1 MYDSLGEA
9 LAAIYGPDVEVA
21 DRVPASGSDLN
32 EVWHLRLTNG
42 EVLFLKTNAF
52 AKWKYFTAEEAGL
65 AALRATGTISVP
77 RCYGSGTAIGCGF
90 DKQFSFLL
98 MEELEPAPKR
108 PDFWETFAEE
118 LAEMHRAPANAF
130 VPDGI
135 YGFSEDNVIGTTKQ
149 VNTPKDSWVDFFREN
164 RLEFQ
169 FKLAYDCFGDLEK
182 KDFSRLLDRLDTLL
196 PEPEYPSLLHGDLWG
211 GNFMTGPDGKAWLI
225 DPAVYVGH
233 READLAMTEL
243 FGGFSRTFYDAY
255 WEAASI
261 EKDYRDRRDLYNLY
275 HLLNHLNLFG
285 GSYYGSVVSTLRRYA

>member
-1 MYDSLGEA
+1 MYDSLQEA
-9 LAAIYGPDVEVA
+9 LEAVYGPGVEVSE
-21 DRVPASGSDLN
+21 RVPASGSDLN
-32 EVWHLRLTNG
+32 EVWHLHLSNG

-65 AALRATGTISVP
+65 SALRSTGTISVP
-77 RCYGSGTAIGCGF
+77 RCYGSGTATGCGF
-90 DKQFSFLL
+90 RQQFSFLL
-98 MEELEPAPKR
+98 MEHLEPVPKKA
-108 PDFWETFAEE
+108 DFWETFAEE
-118 LAEMHRAPANAF
+118 LAALHRAPTAAF
-130 VPDGI
+130 VPGGI
-135 YGFSEDNVIGTTKQ
+135 YGFTEDNVIGTTKQ
-149 VNTPKDSWVDFFREN
+149 VNAPKDSWVDFFREN

-169 FKLAYDCFGDLEK
+169 FRMAYDCFGEPEK
-182 KDFSRLLDRLDTLL
+182 KDFARLLDRLDTLL

-255 WEAASI
+255 FAAASI
-261 EKDYRDRRDLYNLY
+261 EKDYRERRDLYNLY